1 MQVVLTCRN
10 RCSHTNTPRWD
21 FSKTLNSSFPQFSM
35 ILLLQPCT
43 VLCFRAQSLLSC
55 SCCQRNFFW
64 IRLVT
69 QSFFSMAQYNKKK
82 NIRLIKRFLLKLGVG
97 EVRETQRQPQR
108 VFYTHIPAWKLVPV
122 CSSKCCLIV
131 LCPDHIR
138 VPSKPKYFLLLFEKL
153 LLQSRETACVGCSLG
168 TWPEAPVV
176 QKMEINN
183 IFPAQIQEY

>member
-55 SCCQRNFFW
+55 SCCQTNFFW

-69 QSFFSMAQYNKKK
+69 QSFFSMAQYNKEK
-82 NIRLIKRFLLKLGVG
+82 NIRLIKRFLLKLGSFEEAYSIGTTDLTERPLQVIQ
-97 EVRETQRQPQR
+97 V
-108 VFYTHIPAWKLVPV
+108 
-122 CSSKCCLIV
+122 IV
-131 LCPDHIR
+131 VWRWVIKAFWTG
-138 VPSKPKYFLLLFEKL
+138 SGKPYPL
-153 LLQSRETACVGCSLG
+153 
-168 TWPEAPVV
+168 P
-176 QKMEINN
+176 
-183 IFPAQIQEY
+183 